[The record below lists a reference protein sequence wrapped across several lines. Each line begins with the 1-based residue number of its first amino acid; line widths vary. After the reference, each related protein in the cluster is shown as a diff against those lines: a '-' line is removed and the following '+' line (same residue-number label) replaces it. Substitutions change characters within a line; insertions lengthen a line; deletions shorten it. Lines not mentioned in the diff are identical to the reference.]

1 MAIKTVV
8 AIVDLHRINA
18 IRHHRQCEI
27 PTNRWHHRHI
37 VTAII
42 VDHPRITE
50 DHHHLL
56 MINDTV
62 MNGIHATTTDHMIDT
77 TIDHMIVPMEEDSTE
92 IEIDIDVIFH
102 HKDTRE
108 DHDHHHIE
116 AMIESIPIVD
126 QTTRIVVKDIDVR
139 LIC

>member
-1 MAIKTVV
+1 
-8 AIVDLHRINA
+8 
-18 IRHHRQCEI
+18 
-27 PTNRWHHRHI
+27 
-37 VTAII
+37 
-42 VDHPRITE
+42 
-50 DHHHLL
+50 
-56 MINDTV
+56 
-62 MNGIHATTTDHMIDT
+62 MNGIHATTTDPMIDT

>member
-1 MAIKTVV
+1 MAIRTVV

-42 VDHPRITE
+42 VDHHRITE

-77 TIDHMIVPMEEDSTE
+77 TIDHMIVPMEEDNTE
-92 IEIDIDVIFH
+92 IEIDIDAIFH